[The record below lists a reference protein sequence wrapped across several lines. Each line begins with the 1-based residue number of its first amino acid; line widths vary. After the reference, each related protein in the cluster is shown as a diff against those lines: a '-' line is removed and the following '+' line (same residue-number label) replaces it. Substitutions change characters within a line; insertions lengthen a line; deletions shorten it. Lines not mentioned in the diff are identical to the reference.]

1 MSRPSQQHRSVLSKL
16 FPTSTASSSKI
27 QPGKSF
33 DPGAPLVTL
42 KEKLK
47 KKSTS
52 STRSK
57 PYKRWV
63 IVMAAVPER
72 VPSAGIRRK
81 LLTAGREKKVE
92 FCRNLSKLQ
101 VKNAIVRSFPNLRLQ
116 NPTFWKC
123 DGSSCM
129 TCVDLDGY
137 PDGEELLQVGSKE
150 SVYLVEG
157 DTVG

>member
-1 MSRPSQQHRSVLSKL
+1 MTRPSQQHRSVLSKL
-16 FPTSTASSSKI
+16 FPTSTASSSNSK
-27 QPGKSF
+27 PGKSF

-42 KEKLK
+42 NQKLK
-47 KKSTS
+47 KKST

-63 IVMAAVPER
+63 IVMEAAPKR
-72 VPSAGIRRK
+72 VPSAGARRK
-81 LLTAGREKKVE
+81 LLSAGREKKVE

-101 VKNAIVRSFPNLRLQ
+101 VKNTIVRSFPDLKLQ

-123 DGSSCM
+123 DGSCRL

-137 PDGEELLQVGSKE
+137 PDGEELLKVGSKE

-157 DTVG
+157 DMVG